1 MAELGRVKAVI
12 LHRNLKGAEM
22 NIYGIAT
29 AVGILPAYKR
39 AKAKAEEAYTALL
52 NYKAWLRSLNEKPEK
67 EQSVYVDWN
76 SELDGVTCTV
86 ILRVGNI
93 VGKMLS
99 ADGYLIL
106 TNHTS
111 DRELLI
117 NKIGVSFRI
126 FGQPITTYIPRGTVS
141 SIELR
146 AGQQVQIPLS
156 GNTGLIFFAN
166 ADTRDE
172 FRNDIVEAYNAATGK
187 HWTLITS
194 IPKNTDVDGIAT
206 ANVEFQYT
214 GITNVGQP
222 NRARYV
228 QQPCTVRYMGEAF
241 SPNERN
247 IFDPKAGNF

>member
-1 MAELGRVKAVI
+1 
-12 LHRNLKGAEM
+12 M

-52 NYKAWLRSLNEKPEK
+52 NYKAWLRSLNKKPERAD
-67 EQSVYVDWN
+67 YVDQN
-76 SELDGVTCTV
+76 SEIEGISCSVV
-86 ILRVGNI
+86 LRVGNV
-93 VGKMLS
+93 VGQMLS
-99 ADGYLIL
+99 ADGYLTL
-106 TNHTS
+106 TNETT
-111 DRELLI
+111 DKELLI
-117 NKIGVSFRI
+117 NRIGVSFRVL
-126 FGQPITTYIPRGTVS
+126 GQPITTYIPRGTVS

-166 ADTRDE
+166 ADGRDE
-172 FRNDIVEAYNAATGK
+172 FRKKIVDAYNAATGK

-214 GITNVGQP
+214 GINNVGQP

-241 SPNERN
+241 TPNEKN
-247 IFDPKAGNF
+247 YFKPDAGNFS